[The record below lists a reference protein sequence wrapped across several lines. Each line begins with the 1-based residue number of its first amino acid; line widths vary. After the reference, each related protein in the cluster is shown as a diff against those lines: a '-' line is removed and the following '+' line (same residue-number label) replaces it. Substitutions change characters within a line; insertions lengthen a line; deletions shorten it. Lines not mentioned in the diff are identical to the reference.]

1 MFYTKHPIARI
12 AQYWSVLQTLLN
24 SERALF
30 TSSTQL
36 SEDEI
41 TKDNQSMVLGAP
53 HTTGIQLYLDL
64 QQQYTSSYVNQVH

>member
-24 SERALF
+24 SERGLF
-30 TSSTQL
+30 TSSTQI

-41 TKDNQSMVLGAP
+41 TKDNQSMILGPNLGAP

-64 QQQYTSSYVNQVH
+64 QQQYTSS